1 MLLQQ
6 SPLEFTPYY
15 PGPGLGG
22 HCIPIDPFYLT
33 WKAKEVGMTTRFIEL
48 AGEINTKMPN
58 YVVQKITDSL
68 NNFGKSIKDSQIV
81 VLGLSYKKNI
91 DDLRESPSLHI
102 IDILTDKG
110 AIVSY
115 HDPFFKEIPRTR
127 RFNFHLNS
135 IDLTAKSLNE
145 ADLVLLA
152 TDHDDFDYELIE
164 KESKIIIDTRGKFLN
179 DNKKYLGPRYF
190 AKKFKKYLRNWWRL
204 LGKKSHQ
211 NIVRVGMS
219 WRHC

>member
-1 MLLQQ
+1 
-6 SPLEFTPYY
+6 
-15 PGPGLGG
+15 
-22 HCIPIDPFYLT
+22 
-33 WKAKEVGMTTRFIEL
+33 MTTRFIEL

-115 HDPFFKEIPRTR
+115 HDPFLKRFLELEGSIFILTLLILQQSRSMRRT
-127 RFNFHLNS
+127 
-135 IDLTAKSLNE
+135 
-145 ADLVLLA
+145 
-152 TDHDDFDYELIE
+152 
-164 KESKIIIDTRGKFLN
+164 
-179 DNKKYLGPRYF
+179 
-190 AKKFKKYLRNWWRL
+190 
-204 LGKKSHQ
+204 
-211 NIVRVGMS
+211 
-219 WRHC
+219 